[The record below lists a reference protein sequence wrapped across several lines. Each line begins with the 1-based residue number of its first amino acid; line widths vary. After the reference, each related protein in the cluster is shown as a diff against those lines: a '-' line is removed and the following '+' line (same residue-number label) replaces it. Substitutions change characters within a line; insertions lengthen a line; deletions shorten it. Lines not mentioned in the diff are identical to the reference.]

1 VASTDV
7 KQPGSPVTQ
16 VVAPTSRLKSLAGNQ
31 QFLLLIV
38 WLAMV
43 LGFSLLSPIF
53 FSVDVAG
60 NVLLDW
66 GPLVLIALGEL
77 VVVVSAGIDLSVGA
91 NVGFSGVIAAFAMKA
106 LTAGGVAGP
115 LTLLLG
121 LLVCVVVGSL
131 IGLINA
137 LLINYARLVP
147 FIATLVTLGAASGMS
162 LVLTKGAPIMGGP
175 PQGITLSVPWI
186 GPFSKPVLVVIV
198 VVVLVWLFLHKARF
212 GRFTYAIG
220 SNAFAARVAGINVK
234 RHITKIYMLSGF
246 LAGLAGFFFY
256 LRLGGGAPTSGF
268 GLELDAIAAVV
279 IGGAALAGG
288 IGRVS
293 GTVLGAL
300 ILTTV
305 TSGLI
310 IVGVDPSWKRV
321 VVAVLIAI
329 AATLQAL
336 RKSEVGAS

>member
-1 VASTDV
+1 
-7 KQPGSPVTQ
+7 
-16 VVAPTSRLKSLAGNQ
+16 
-31 QFLLLIV
+31 
-38 WLAMV
+38 
-43 LGFSLLSPIF
+43 
-53 FSVDVAG
+53 
-60 NVLLDW
+60 
-66 GPLVLIALGEL
+66 
-77 VVVVSAGIDLSVGA
+77 
-91 NVGFSGVIAAFAMKA
+91 
-106 LTAGGVAGP
+106 
-115 LTLLLG
+115 
-121 LLVCVVVGSL
+121 
-131 IGLINA
+131 
-137 LLINYARLVP
+137 
-147 FIATLVTLGAASGMS
+147 MS

-186 GPFSKPVLVVIV
+186 GPFSKPVLVVVV
-198 VVVLVWLFLHKARF
+198 VVVLLWLFLHKARF
-212 GRFTYAIG
+212 GRYTYAIG
-220 SNAFAARVAGINVK
+220 SNSFAARVAGINVR
-234 RHITKIYMLSGF
+234 RHITKVYMLSGF

-268 GLELDAIAAVV
+268 GMELDAIAAVV

-288 IGRVS
+288 VGRVS